1 MPDIQNMLGKEVEVI
16 ANGTTYRGV
25 LIEVSD
31 ADVHIRTSMQWVSLP
46 VSSVSEVRLVGENR
60 RESER
65 EGILPGGNN
74 IF

>member
-1 MPDIQNMLGKEVEVI
+1 MADIQSMLGKEVEVI

-46 VSSVSEVRLVGENR
+46 ISFVSSVKLAGEAK
-60 RESER
+60 REAER
-65 EGILPGGNN
+65 EGILPEGNGGV
-74 IF
+74 

>member
-1 MPDIQNMLGKEVEVI
+1 MPDIQRMIGKEVEVI
-16 ANGTTYRGV
+16 ANGMAYRGV

-46 VSSVSEVRLVGENR
+46 VSSVSAIKPVGETA

-65 EGILPGGNN
+65 EGILPQGKGSV
-74 IF
+74 

>member
-1 MPDIQNMLGKEVEVI
+1 MPDIQGMIGKEVEVI
-16 ANGTTYRGV
+16 ANGMAYRGV

-46 VSSVSEVRLVGENR
+46 VSSVSAIKPVGEKV

-65 EGILPGGNN
+65 EGILPQGKNS
-74 IF
+74 I

>member
-46 VSSVSEVRLVGENR
+46 VSSVSEVRLAGEIKR
-60 RESER
+60 ALER
-65 EGILPGGNN
+65 EGILPDGNSS
-74 IF
+74 F